1 MVNILWFDDITL
13 ADMAAVG
20 GKNASLG
27 EMVRHLSAAR
37 VRVPGGFATTADAY
51 RTFLA
56 ESGLDQRIWSALEA
70 LEIDDVGE
78 LARVGAQI
86 RSWIQDQPLS
96 EGLEHDVREAYTRLI
111 ARDPDPEGVTWAIR
125 SSATAEDL
133 PDASFAGQ
141 QETYLNIGGVDNLL
155 FAIRRV
161 FASLYNDRAIA
172 YRVHHGF
179 AHHEVALS
187 AGIQRMVRSDIG
199 ASGVMFTVD
208 TETGFDEAVFI
219 TSAYGLGE
227 AVVQGVVNPDEF
239 YVYKPGLR
247 RKDEAILSRT
257 LGGKAVAMR
266 YSSGLSL
273 ESSTVL
279 EDVPSAECSR
289 FSITDAEVTEL
300 GRCALAIEDHYGRPM
315 DVEWARDGVD
325 GRIYILQARPETMVS
340 HTTRQELRRFVL
352 NGRGKVLTT
361 GHAIGQRIGTGP
373 VRVLRSPADMHLFQ
387 PGEVLVAVVT
397 DPDWE
402 PIMKRASAIV
412 TERGGRT
419 CHAAIL
425 ARELGLPAVV
435 GTGDATTIL
444 ADGEHVTVSCTEAD
458 NGMVYAGALPFEE
471 VVTDLEQLPAPPV
484 KIMMN
489 VGTPDKAF
497 SFSQLPHHGVGLARM
512 EFIINHQIGVHP
524 RALLA
529 RGALSDQLGQEIDQL
544 GQEID
549 RRVRAYGSPREFFV
563 RRVAEGVS
571 TIAASFAPERVIVR
585 FSDFKTNEYAKLL
598 GGELYEP
605 QEENPMLGYRG
616 ASRYLS
622 EDFRECFAME
632 CEALRFVREEMG
644 LKNVAVMVPFV
655 RTVEEARRVV
665 ELLASHGLRR
675 GEHGLEVMMMCEV
688 PSNVLLADEFLEHFD
703 GFSIGSNDL
712 TQLVLGVDRGSDL
725 VSYLFDERDPAVL
738 KMLTSVID
746 ACRSQGKYVG
756 ICGQGPSDHPD
767 LARWLVAQGIES
779 ISLTPDTVVQTW
791 VDLTRKAD
799 R

>member
-1 MVNILWFDDITL
+1 MVNILWFEDITL

-27 EMVRHLSAAR
+27 EMVSHLSAAR
-37 VRVPGGFATTADAY
+37 VRVPGGFVTTADAY

-56 ESGLDQRIWSALEA
+56 EGGLDQRIWSALEA

-86 RSWIQDQPLS
+86 GAWIQDQPLS
-96 EGLEHDVREAYTRLI
+96 EGLEHDIRAAYTRLI

-141 QETYLNIGGVDNLL
+141 QETYLNIGGVENLL
-155 FAIRRV
+155 SAIRRV

-199 ASGVMFTVD
+199 TSGVMFTVD
-208 TETGFDEAVFI
+208 TETGFEEAVFI

-247 RKDEAILSRT
+247 RGDEAILSRT
-257 LGGKAVAMR
+257 LGEKAVAMR

-279 EDVPSAECSR
+279 EDVPSADRSR
-289 FSITDAEVTEL
+289 FSITDAEVMEL

-325 GRIYILQARPETMVS
+325 GRIYILQARPETVVS
-340 HTTRQELRRFVL
+340 HTTRQQLRRFVL
-352 NGRGKVLTT
+352 HGRGKVLTS
-361 GHAIGQRIGTGP
+361 GRAIGQRIGAGP

-387 PGEVLVAVVT
+387 PGEVLVAEVT

-444 ADGEHVTVSCTEAD
+444 ADGHHVTVSCTEGD

-471 VVTDLEQLPAPPV
+471 VVTDLDQLPVPPV

-489 VGTPDKAF
+489 VGTPDRAF

-529 RGALSDQLGQEIDQL
+529 RDALPDQLGK
-544 GQEID
+544 EID
-549 RRVRAYGSPREFFV
+549 RRVQAYGSPREFFV

-585 FSDFKTNEYAKLL
+585 FSDFKTNEYARLL

-632 CEALRFVREEMG
+632 CQALRFVREEMG
-644 LKNVAVMVPFV
+644 LQNVAVMVPFV
-655 RTVEEARRVV
+655 RTVEEARGVV

-675 GEHGLEVMMMCEV
+675 GEDGLEVMMMCEV

>member
-27 EMVRHLSAAR
+27 EMVTHLSAAK
-37 VRVPGGFATTADAY
+37 VRVPGGFATTAEAY

-56 ESGLDQRIWSALEA
+56 ERGLDRRIWSALEA
-70 LEIDDVGE
+70 LEVDDVGE
-78 LARVGAQI
+78 LARVGTQI
-86 RSWIQDQPLS
+86 RSWIHDQPLS
-96 EGLEHDVREAYTRLI
+96 EGLEHDIREAYTRLI
-111 ARDPDPEGVTWAIR
+111 ARDPDPEGVTWAVR

-155 FAIRRV
+155 SAIRRV

-179 AHHEVALS
+179 THHEVALS
-187 AGIQRMVRSDIG
+187 AGVQRMVRSDIG
-199 ASGVMFTVD
+199 TSGVMFTVD

-247 RKDEAILSRT
+247 RGDEAILSRT
-257 LGGKAVAMR
+257 LGDKAVAMR

-279 EDVPSAECSR
+279 EGVASAERSR
-289 FSITDAEVTEL
+289 FSITEEEVTEL

-315 DVEWARDGVD
+315 DIEWARDGVD
-325 GRIYILQARPETMVS
+325 GRVYILQARPETVVS
-340 HTTRQELRRFVL
+340 RTTRQELRRFVL
-352 NGRGKVLTT
+352 HGRGEVLTT
-361 GHAIGQRIGTGP
+361 GRAIGQRIGTGP

-387 PGEVLVAVVT
+387 PGDVLVAEIA

-444 ADGEHVTVSCTEAD
+444 ANGEHVTVSCTEGD
-458 NGMVYAGALPFEE
+458 NGIVYAGALPFEE
-471 VVTDLEQLPAPPV
+471 VVTDLEQLPVPPV

-529 RGALSDQLGQEIDQL
+529 RDALPDELGE
-544 GQEID
+544 EID
-549 RRVRAYGSPREFFV
+549 RRVQAYGSPREFFV

-622 EDFRECFAME
+622 ENFRECFAME
-632 CEALRFVREEMG
+632 CQALRFVREEMG
-644 LKNVAVMVPFV
+644 LENVAVMVPFV
-655 RTVEEARRVV
+655 RTVEEAAAVV

-675 GEHGLEVMMMCEV
+675 GELGLEIMMMCEV
-688 PSNVLLADEFLEHFD
+688 PSNVLLVDEFLEHFD

-725 VSYLFDERDPAVL
+725 VSHLFDERNPAVL

-791 VDLTRKAD
+791 VDLTGKAD